1 MTLRVL
7 ARQWRSYWVAGSTVG
22 TRSRKHADWKA
33 ASILHPQLESEAMV
47 CGSLTATTHTYST
60 ITNTAAACVV
70 LQLPSVLTEYL
81 IDGCNGRCCE
91 TTGVGKEPGVC

>member
-1 MTLRVL
+1 MTLSVL
-7 ARQWRSYWVAGSTVG
+7 ARRWRSYRIAGSTVG
-22 TRSRKHADWKA
+22 TRTRKHADWKA
-33 ASILHPQLESEAMV
+33 AFILHPQLESEAMV
-47 CGSLTATTHTYST
+47 CGSLTAHIAQSQLRLLL
-60 ITNTAAACVV
+60 V